1 MRKRPF
7 EFKSFLRTSII
18 LAMALMIFHPAG
30 AQESDQTK
38 TFIVIGTAPVQGTTV
53 SAARET
59 AIADGLVT
67 AVALMTGELL
77 ESRELVE
84 NFPQLNQL
92 LFNQSKDYIQG
103 YKVLTEAAGGESYRV
118 MVQVSVSGEK
128 ISKQLSDSGILRAQQ
143 TLPSVLVMIAEQ
155 NLEDPYP
162 RYWWS
167 QQGSKFQAVAEAPLL
182 AALTKTGFKIID
194 HQNRPSLPLA
204 NWEFFDRPDLTD
216 QEAAELGAGLQAD
229 LIILGTATASTS
241 PNMMGSEVRSFTGTF
256 AARVI
261 RTDSGQKVLDFT
273 RTALVA
279 HEDETLGSQEALTEV
294 GAMAGQS
301 LAEELA
307 VLWQKEAGKP
317 SVVEVLIRGTGQ
329 LANYVKFRKALNTVS
344 GVEGIRVKELK
355 PNEATLLV
363 EYQGSAKDLA
373 AALMLQHFESFG
385 IKIFEVTQNLLRI
398 ELIPG

>member
-1 MRKRPF
+1 MRKLPF
-7 EFKSFLRTSII
+7 EFKSFLKASVI
-18 LAMALMIFHPAG
+18 LAMAVTIFNPAA
-30 AQESDQTK
+30 AQESLQTK
-38 TFIVIGTAPVQGTTV
+38 TFIVIGASPVQGTTV
-53 SAARET
+53 SAAREA

-77 ESRELVE
+77 ESQALVE

-92 LFNQSKDYIQG
+92 LFNQTREYIQG
-103 YKVLTEAAGGESYRV
+103 YKVLTEAAAGESYRV
-118 MVQVSVSGEK
+118 MVQVSVLEKK
-128 ISKQLSDSGILRAQQ
+128 ISKQLTDSGILRAQQ
-143 TLPSVLVMIAEQ
+143 TLPNVLVMIAEQ

-167 QQGSKFQAVAEAPLL
+167 QQAGNFQAVAEGPML
-182 AALTKTGFKIID
+182 AGLTKAGFRIID
-194 HQNRPSLPLA
+194 HQNRQSLPVA
-204 NWEFFDRPDLTD
+204 NWEVFDRPDLTD

-229 LIILGTATASTS
+229 LIILGTAVASTS
-241 PNMMGSEVRSFTGTF
+241 PDMMGSETRSFTGTL

-261 RTDSGQKVLDFT
+261 RTDSGQKILDLT
-273 RTALVA
+273 RTAVA
-279 HEDETLGSQEALTEV
+279 GHEDEKLGSQEALTEV

-307 VLWQKEAGKP
+307 VLWQKEAGRP
-317 SVVEVLIRGTGQ
+317 SVVEMVIRGTGQ
-329 LANYVKFRKALNTVS
+329 LANYVKFRKALNMVS

-363 EYQGSAKDLA
+363 DYSGSARELA
-373 AALMLQHFESFG
+373 AVLMLQRFESFG
-385 IKIFEVTQNLLRI
+385 INIFEVTQNLVRI